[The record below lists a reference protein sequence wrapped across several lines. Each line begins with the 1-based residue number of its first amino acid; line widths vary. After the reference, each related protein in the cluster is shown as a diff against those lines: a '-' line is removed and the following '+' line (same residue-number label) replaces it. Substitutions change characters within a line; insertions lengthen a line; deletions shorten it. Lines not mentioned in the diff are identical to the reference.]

1 MIPSYP
7 AWVPFERCHSALR
20 ALPSSPAQAM
30 ACQLILL
37 LFVHLLSS
45 PPSLLCS
52 GCSPG
57 PLETQSPTLPHFLP
71 EALSVMALPT
81 LPCPEGYQHAQ
92 RARLHSLEEPP
103 PTSGTRLLLPSKSTP
118 HICSLVSAPSLS
130 PQPNQPLSPAQSPP
144 ASSAQAWVQL
154 LAPPFLSYTSIF
166 GSSSFPPVKREH
178 L

>member
-1 MIPSYP
+1 MPSCP
-7 AWVPFERCHSALR
+7 AWVPFERCRPALR

-30 ACQLILL
+30 ACQLLLL

-45 PPSLLCS
+45 PLSLLCS

-71 EALSVMALPT
+71 EALSVVALPT

-92 RARLHSLEEPP
+92 TARLQSLEEPP

-118 HICSLVSAPSLS
+118 HL
-130 PQPNQPLSPAQSPP
+130 QPGLCPLPL
-144 ASSAQAWVQL
+144 SSAQPATVSCTI
-154 LAPPFLSYTSIF
+154 PSCKLSTGL
-166 GSSSFPPVKREH
+166 GSTLSSTIS
-178 L
+178 